1 MRYYHPAPGIL
12 GPTLSYFIQE
22 ALWRLKRPL
31 SIPAHSRRLVPF
43 FPGPSEWET
52 CSLSPGQPPAPIRLP
67 GVLDTDIRSQVR
79 SCLETIKAILEGAGT
94 SLENVVSVTAY
105 LKDPSLFSGY
115 NEEYMKFFP
124 TDPPARTTVQANLMR
139 PELLVEITSTAVIP
153 S

>member
-1 MRYYHPAPGIL
+1 MATEKTIINPG
-12 GPTLSYFIQE
+12 TLPPPSPF
-22 ALWRLKRPL
+22 L
-31 SIPAHSRRLVPF
+31 SRAVRVGDLLFVSGTT
-43 FPGPSEWET
+43 PGPN
-52 CSLSPGQPPAPIRLP
+52 PAT

-153 S
+153 R